1 MDKKQPLGELTLR
14 TLAMPADTNA
24 HGDIFGGWIVSQ
36 MDLGGAILARQ
47 YAKSRVVT
55 IAIDKMVFKQ
65 PVQVGE
71 TISVYGK
78 VVRVG
83 RTSIEIN
90 IQVWSIN
97 HECDEEHRHV
107 TEGIFTFVAINEKG
121 RPHRVQCTTLS
132 NVDRP

>member
-1 MDKKQPLGELTLR
+1 MEKKQPLGDLALR

-36 MDLGGAILARQ
+36 MDLAGGII
-47 YAKSRVVT
+47 AKQRSRSRVVT

-71 TISVYGK
+71 TISIYCAITK
-78 VVRVG
+78 VG
-83 RTSIEIN
+83 RTSIELN

-97 HECDEEHRHV
+97 SESEHEHRHV
-107 TEGIFTFVAINEKG
+107 TEGVFTFVAINDQG
-121 RPHRVQCTTLS
+121 RPQAI
-132 NVDRP
+132 DRT